1 MVIEFLAQPA
11 LWAALGG
18 LGGVLVTLVTK
29 RADHNLD
36 ALKVLVDRLEH
47 EVDGLSQRVA
57 SLEVERDTLGRRLR
71 ATLDWAHKVWRW
83 GHALVEL
90 LPDGVE
96 APPVPEVPHALE
108 DEF

>member
-1 MVIEFLAQPA
+1 MIEFLALPA
-11 LWAALGG
+11 FWAALGG
-18 LGGVLVTLVTK
+18 LGGVLVTLVT
-29 RADHNLD
+29 RREDRNLD

-57 SLEVERDTLGRRLR
+57 SLEVERETLGRRLR
-71 ATLDWAHKVWRW
+71 ATLDWAHRVWRW

-96 APPVPEVPHALE
+96 APPVPEVPSMLE